1 MAPWAQNDRLSL
13 DALLERMGDP
23 SFVNRHRRRLTFR
36 ETSPHV
42 NPVMLAVADD
52 SSLYVREWRGHA
64 RRCAQCG
71 RLFEYFH
78 LEF

>member
-1 MAPWAQNDRLSL
+1 MAPPLENDRLPL

-23 SFVNRHRRRLTFR
+23 SFAARYRRRLAFR

-42 NPVMLAVADD
+42 NPVMLAVADG
-52 SSLYVREWRGHA
+52 SSFYVRHWRDHA

-71 RLFEYFH
+71 RLFEYFN
-78 LEF
+78 LEY